1 MEISITY
8 AIKIWLTL
16 WGTLETLSIWITSQ
30 YFHWINQPHI
40 IKCTNIKINISY
52 MCMRIIVLWI
62 FAKLF
67 FTGSSAIFIV
77 IQGIEIQKNTNH
89 LLFRWLWSV
98 KCNIRNPDFD
108 HRKYCCHKRYQS
120 YINEKWALAAECYTA
135 GTVSEQGARL
145 AVETVLEL
153 RLI

>member
-52 MCMRIIVLWI
+52 MCMCIIVLLI

-77 IQGIEIQKNTNH
+77 IQGIKIQKNTNH

-98 KCNIRNPDFD
+98 KCNLSEIQTLITANIAVIKDISLTLMRNGLWQLNVTQQVRF
-108 HRKYCCHKRYQS
+108 QS
-120 YINEKWALAAECYTA
+120 REP
-135 GTVSEQGARL
+135 G
-145 AVETVLEL
+145 
-153 RLI
+153 

>member
-16 WGTLETLSIWITSQ
+16 WWTLEALSIWITSQ

-52 MCMRIIVLWI
+52 MCMCIIVLWI

-77 IQGIEIQKNTNH
+77 IQGIKIQKNTNH

-98 KCNIRNPDFD
+98 KCNLSEIQTLITANIAVIKDISLTLMRNGLWQLNVKQQVRF
-108 HRKYCCHKRYQS
+108 QS
-120 YINEKWALAAECYTA
+120 REP
-135 GTVSEQGARL
+135 G
-145 AVETVLEL
+145 
-153 RLI
+153 